1 MTATSSTETD
11 GQAGH
16 APMGVL
22 GATALV
28 AGSMIGSGVYLL
40 PATFGAVGSISILG
54 WGAATAAALAIAGL
68 FAALGAAAPDA
79 RGLAGYAQAGLGR
92 FAGVVTTVIYWCSC
106 WFGNVAIALAVA
118 GYAGFLVPALAP
130 AGPRLAVTLAVIWL
144 AVLACWLGPRVV
156 ARVEGLT
163 LVVGLAPI
171 LLAATFGWLAFDP
184 HVFTASWNPQGQGLL
199 QAARGAGL
207 VAFWAFLGVESAA
220 AVAAV
225 VRDPAR
231 NVARATFGGVLAA
244 AAVYIA
250 ACGALM
256 GLLPA
261 ARLAGSTAPFAD
273 AAAVLLGVGGA
284 AAIAVCALARAAG
297 CLTAWTLVVSE
308 TTRSAADEGAFF
320 RFFRTKPGER
330 ASLVNL
336 ATSGVLMSA
345 VALATASPSLGD
357 QFGRLTNVAVILSLY
372 CYILAGGSLIR
383 LTRRPGPV
391 AVALIGMA
399 ASAVLVLAAN
409 RAELLWSLVFVA
421 AGALAYLPLRRAAA

>member
-1 MTATSSTETD
+1 MTAEATLAK
-11 GQAGH
+11 QAKGGH

-54 WGAATAAALAIAGL
+54 WVAATAAALAIAGL

-79 RGLAGYAQAGLGR
+79 RGLAGYVQAGLGR
-92 FAGVVTTVIYWCSC
+92 FAGVVTTVIYWSLC
-106 WFGNVAIALAVA
+106 WFGNVAVALAVA
-118 GYAGFLVPALAP
+118 GYAGFLAPALAP
-130 AGPRLAVTLAVIWL
+130 AGPRLAVTLAAIWL
-144 AVLACWLGPRVV
+144 AVLACWLGPRAV
-156 ARVEGLT
+156 ARVEALT

-171 LLAATFGWLAFDP
+171 LLAATFGWIAFDP
-184 HVFTASWNPQGQGLL
+184 HVFAVSWNPQKLGVVEATRS
-199 QAARGAGL
+199 AAL
-207 VAFWAFLGVESAA
+207 IAFWAFLGVESAA

-244 AAVYIA
+244 AAIYIA
-250 ACGALM
+250 ACAALM

-261 ARLAGSTAPFAD
+261 PELAKSTAPFAD
-273 AAAVLLGVGGA
+273 AARVLLGVGGGA
-284 AAIAVCALARAAG
+284 VIALCALARAAG

-308 TTRSAADEGAFF
+308 TTRSAADEGVFF
-320 RFFRTKPGER
+320 RVFRTRPGER

-336 ATSGVLMSA
+336 ATSGVLTSA
-345 VALATASPSLGD
+345 VALFTAAPSLGE

-372 CYILAGGSLIR
+372 AYILAGGSLIR
-383 LTRRPGPV
+383 LTRRPAPV
-391 AVALIGMA
+391 ALALVGMGASAALVAA
-399 ASAVLVLAAN
+399 AS
-409 RAELLWSLVFVA
+409 RTELLWSLVFLA
-421 AGALAYLPLRRAAA
+421 AGALAYLPLRRQPT